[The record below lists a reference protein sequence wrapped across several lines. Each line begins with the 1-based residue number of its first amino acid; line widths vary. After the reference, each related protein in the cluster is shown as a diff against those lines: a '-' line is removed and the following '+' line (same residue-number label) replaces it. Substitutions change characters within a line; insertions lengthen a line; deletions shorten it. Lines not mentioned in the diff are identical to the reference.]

1 MSNNENFIL
10 SLKLIEKINQTR
22 LNLGDETFIDFIKE
36 IYVEKKIELPE
47 NITLFSLLFC
57 ILDNLDPSEFLLK
70 LQNTAKKKEINQV
83 LKEVS
88 NYFNIPISNIV
99 NTKNNKEI
107 KTIKIIAV
115 ALMNRVCFISLKN
128 ISLVFNLSAGGLCDS
143 YMGVFNNLSDT
154 NPDHIKILTDYNNIK
169 KILKSN

>member
-1 MSNNENFIL
+1 MSNNETFIL

-22 LNLGDETFIDFIKE
+22 LNLGEEAFIIFIKE
-36 IYVEKKIELPE
+36 IYVEEKIELPE
-47 NITLFSLLFC
+47 KTTLFSLLFC
-57 ILDNLDPSEFLLK
+57 IMDHLEPSEFLLK
-70 LQNTAKKKEINQV
+70 LQNTAKKKEINSV

-88 NYFNIPISNIV
+88 NYFNIPVNNIV

-107 KTIKIIAV
+107 KIIKIIAV
-115 ALMNRVCFISLKN
+115 ALMSRVCFISLKD

-154 NPDHIKILTDYNNIK
+154 NPDHIKILNDYNNIK